1 MSDLALA
8 EDLKLLQTGES
19 CAFAFMFTEFSDLSG
34 KPPGFPQVKWSTS
47 MGEFSYY
54 RGDFTYLKD
63 SANAQAGAVAPMDPA
78 NRPIRYECFAPQ
90 AEMFVGDEAE
100 VVVRVYNTTSQAM
113 SVHLD
118 CKHAVSHGAAQPSG
132 SGGNIIRP
140 RLSVT
145 PKTALLNAAG
155 KAVSDAAASSASS
168 TSNRGLC
175 FTGLTFT
182 PLGIIESLDFVDV
195 SVHVYATSAGLHDLP
210 TFYISDSLAGET
222 HAVVAACR
230 VLVHDSEEWLEDGT
244 DMECAYGEPEEK
256 NDTAPRLMAE
266 MLSALHSPAVSECTV
281 YSPAESVEITATEL
295 FTAPAIEAQE
305 TFPEEALQEELVP
318 STPNAVV
325 PEQDMPAMSEMEIS
339 DVADLDVPVEN
350 TSTVEPMT
358 LVPVVSHTELSNM
371 SLSNQVL
378 SELEV
383 EVEMNDP
390 EAQEERFESSPVH
403 LTAASSVSA
412 DLNSKMNIFL
422 AESEQEQ
429 REMEQLLAM
438 GDPTYS
444 ADSSVK
450 TPPPEDNDFDD
461 MA

>member
-1 MSDLALA
+1 
-8 EDLKLLQTGES
+8 
-19 CAFAFMFTEFSDLSG
+19 
-34 KPPGFPQVKWSTS
+34 

-78 NRPIRYECFAPQ
+78 NRPIRYECFAPP

-118 CKHAVSHGAAQPSG
+118 CKHATPHGAAQPSG
-132 SGGNIIRP
+132 SSGGNIIRP

-155 KAVSDAAASSASS
+155 KAVSDAATSSTSS

-230 VLVHDSEEWLEDGT
+230 VLVHDSEEWLEDGVDT
-244 DMECAYGEPEEK
+244 ERAYGEPEEK

-266 MLSALHSPAVSECTV
+266 MLATLHTPAVSEHTV
-281 YSPAESVEITATEL
+281 YAPVESSAEPITT
-295 FTAPAIEAQE
+295 TAVSTMLAADAQE
-305 TFPEEALQEELVP
+305 TFPEEALLEEMVP
-318 STPNAVV
+318 SSLSADL
-325 PEQDMPAMSEMEIS
+325 PEQDMPDMSDMEIS
-339 DVADLDVPVEN
+339 DVADLDVSAEN
-350 TSTVEPMT
+350 TSTAEPMT
-358 LVPVVSHTELSNM
+358 LVQVVSHAELSNM

-383 EVEMNDP
+383 DVEITDP
-390 EAQEERFESSPVH
+390 EADPERFESSPVH

-444 ADSSVK
+444 ANSSVK